1 MQGVG
6 SGVILGIVDML
17 LQVYDLGG
25 VHPGDCGWATL
36 GAGTGRRCH
45 TGHFGHVIPG
55 T

>member
-25 VHPGDCGWATL
+25 VHPGVCGWATL
-36 GAGTGRRCH
+36 GAGTRRRCH
-45 TGHFGHVIPG
+45 TGQCGHVAPG